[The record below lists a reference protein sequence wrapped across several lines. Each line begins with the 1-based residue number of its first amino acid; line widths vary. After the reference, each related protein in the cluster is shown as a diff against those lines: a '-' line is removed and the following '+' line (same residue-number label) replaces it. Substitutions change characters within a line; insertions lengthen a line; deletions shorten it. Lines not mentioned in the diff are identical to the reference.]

1 MRLKDRVAIVTGSTR
16 GIGEA
21 IARAFAHEGARVV
34 IVGRDQV
41 RAARVAEDIANH
53 GGRAV
58 AITADVSRLEDAQH
72 LVKQTLETWGKVD
85 ILVNNAGITRDN
97 LLLRMTEAE
106 WDEVLAVNLKGAFN
120 CTKSVVRPM
129 MKQRQGR
136 IINIT
141 SVVGQMG
148 NAGQANYAASKAGL
162 IGFTRSVARELASR
176 HITCNAI
183 APGYIE
189 TDMTATL
196 EAGVREALQKQIP
209 LNRLGCVDDVAG
221 VAVFLASDAAAYIT
235 GQVINVDGGMV
246 MA

>member
-41 RAARVAEDIANH
+41 RAARVAEDIGNH